1 MADEKDIEVE
11 VLPEDQSTSEQAPV
25 VDKAPAVEKEEKKPA
40 EIVQAKVAEYEE
52 RIEAERRAKEE
63 ATARAE
69 AAERS
74 AEAARKQ
81 ASIGELDIV
90 TNAIATTEMKLA
102 TIKRQL
108 QDAMQSG
115 DFEATIKANEDL
127 ASATYDLRS
136 LKDGKAAIE
145 SRKVEPVADER
156 LRGYSRRSQQY
167 LSTHPELL
175 SDPRKHAR
183 MLAAHH
189 DSIAEGIQVES
200 DAYYAFIDE
209 RLGYAAKLEPKAS
222 APKPVRPAGAPI
234 SRGQDA
240 SSGASSV
247 VKLTPGEARAATD
260 GTITWSSGPN
270 KGQPIGIKE
279 YARRKVAMTAENR
292 YADAS

>member
-1 MADEKDIEVE
+1 MADEKEIEVE
-11 VLPEDQSTSEQAPV
+11 ILPEDQAGDAAPV
-25 VDKAPAVEKEEKKPA
+25 VEKAAPEEKKPA

-69 AAERS
+69 AAERN
-74 AEAARKQ
+74 AEAARNQ
-81 ASIGELDIV
+81 ASMGELEIV
-90 TNAIATTEMKLA
+90 TNAISTAELKLA
-102 TIKRQL
+102 AVKRQL

-115 DFEATIKANEDL
+115 DFEGTIKANEEL
-127 ASATYDLRS
+127 ASTTYDLRS
-136 LKDGKAAIE
+136 LKEGKAALE
-145 SRKVEPVADER
+145 SRKAEPAVDER

-167 LSTHPELL
+167 LTQHPELL

-189 DSIAEGIQVES
+189 ESIAEGLQPDS

-209 RLGYAAKLEPKAS
+209 RLGYAAKPEPKAP
-222 APKPVRPAGAPI
+222 APKAARPAGAPI

-260 GTITWSSGPN
+260 GTILWSSGPN
-270 KGQPIGIKE
+270 KGQPIGVKE
-279 YARRKVAMTAENR
+279 YARRKLAMIAENR

>member
-1 MADEKDIEVE
+1 MADEEDIEVQI
-11 VLPEDQSTSEQAPV
+11 LPDDQPTTEQAPV
-25 VDKAPAVEKEEKKPA
+25 VEKAVVEKEEKKPA

-52 RIEAERRAKEE
+52 RIEAERRAKDE

-69 AAERS
+69 AAERN

-81 ASIGELDIV
+81 ASMGELEIV
-90 TNAIATTEMKLA
+90 TNAIATTEMKLTA
-102 TIKRQL
+102 IKRQL

-115 DFEATIKANEDL
+115 DFEATIKANEEL
-127 ASATYDLRS
+127 ASSTYDLRS
-136 LKDGKAAIE
+136 LKEGKAAIE
-145 SRKVEPVADER
+145 SRKPEPAADER

-167 LSTHPELL
+167 LSAHPELL
-175 SDPRKHAR
+175 SDQRKHAR

-189 DSIAEGIQVES
+189 DSVAEGIQPDS

-209 RLGYAAKLEPKAS
+209 RLGYSTAKPETKTP

-234 SRGQDA
+234 SRGQDV

-260 GTITWSSGPN
+260 GTILWNSGPN

-279 YARRKVAMTAENR
+279 YARRKVAMIAENR